1 MRTLSATGQAL
12 LGKRLAL
19 ALLVEM
25 QMSAPVRLAT
35 CAVDIDYAGHTYTG
49 GRMVGIDAVRNQ
61 GGEIQGLKFSLSGVP
76 SEYLSLALAEQV
88 QGRAVTVYT
97 ALMDPDT
104 QALVDVMPLW
114 TGTLD
119 QMPISHGAEACVVSV
134 TAEHRGL
141 FFARPKPL
149 RYTDGDQQRLHP
161 GDKSLS
167 FLVSQSTHQDVWPA
181 AAFFKQ

>member
-1 MRTLSATGQAL
+1 
-12 LGKRLAL
+12 
-19 ALLVEM
+19 M
-25 QMSAPVRLAT
+25 QLSAPVRLCT
-35 CAVDIDYAGHTYTG
+35 CAIDLIYDGNTYTG

-76 SEYLSLALAEQV
+76 SEAIAMALAEQI
-88 QGRAVTVYT
+88 QGKSCIVYT
-97 ALMDPDT
+97 ALMDPDN

-119 QMPISHGAEACVVSV
+119 QMPITQSPDGCTVSV

-141 FFARPKPL
+141 SFARAKSI
-149 RYTDGDQQRLHP
+149 RYTDGDQQRLFP

-167 FLVSQSTHQDVWPA
+167 FLVSQSAHQDIWPA